1 MAFLTEILFP
11 GKVGN
16 GEGGGGGLKQ
26 KCPPWGGGYG
36 YCLELHI
43 SLTENLDLTLFS
55 VRRSQYYISH
65 IKSYFQQPRSRVTHG
80 MSITLLLSS
89 KREFGPPLIS

>member
-16 GEGGGGGLKQ
+16 GEGGG
-26 KCPPWGGGYG
+26 GGGYG

-80 MSITLLLSS
+80 MSITLPLSS
-89 KREFGPPLIS
+89 KREFGPP